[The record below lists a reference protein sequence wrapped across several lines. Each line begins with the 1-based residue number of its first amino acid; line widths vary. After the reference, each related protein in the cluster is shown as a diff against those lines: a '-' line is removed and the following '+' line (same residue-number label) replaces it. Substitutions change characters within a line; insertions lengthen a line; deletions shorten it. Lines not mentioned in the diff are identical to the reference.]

1 MHNIELLK
9 GGGVVATYPISW
21 TDDVDE
27 LEKIAD
33 QLRLEQA
40 ASGWRI
46 VNDRGQLVRSSS

>member
-1 MHNIELLK
+1 MHNIEILK
-9 GGGVVATYPISW
+9 GGGVVASYPISW

-33 QLRLEQA
+33 QLRLDQG

-46 VNDRGQLVRSSS
+46 VNDNGQLVRSSS